1 MLSTN
6 ANFDALHDLD
16 HKWPMYLIH
25 FDGEGVDYCNHSPGS
40 PDNTLKKYLV
50 DISGLDQKKT
60 PQEGKS
66 SIGGIRFELL
76 DVDDEITA
84 LLATDTAAYFQG
96 RKVTVKAG
104 YLGMD
109 EADMLTIG
117 TNMKVNKL
125 VLGNDGVTY
134 IFNAADPM
142 KKFQK
147 ILFRGADDSS
157 VILQGNAIN
166 VLLSIL
172 TSSGSAGTN
181 GDYDSLALVN
191 GLNMDS
197 TEIDITG
204 MEDIRDNY
212 YPGNSHYMH
221 ITITDK
227 ERANVFFEREFF
239 KPFNLTPAV
248 TADGKFTVKPY
259 KPPLAATTQVQTFD
273 EDIIEDLPEQDF
285 SLPEMVNEVFF
296 DYDHDG
302 TDFQTKSYNQDS
314 DSLTN
319 RGQAKKAI
327 TIESKGL
334 HSSVSGVSLNM
345 YADDVAARR
354 AKSIFQRYATPPLK
368 FRFNTLFYQWLS
380 EFGDVVPFTHSKMP
394 DIVAGSRGFASERME
409 VIQKGVNWR
418 DGEVKFELLDT
429 GFAKGIYQQISPTMA
444 ITAQLSGSPQ
454 EFSPAVSGDD
464 GYRRLPSVFNT
475 NSDSMLIGDDG
486 VNNNSLFVRFPAVTK
501 GSVTVVSAV
510 LQLTSGS
517 NLSGATCNL
526 NIYFNDEDDA
536 AAPTNAA
543 EFDGLSLTSPIAW
556 VPGTWNTFVD
566 YDTPELKTILQT
578 IFDRGGW
585 ASGQALM
592 MVIKDNAS
600 DGNAYRLARTIDA
613 AGGSAKA
620 ILSITT
626 ISQTSFT
633 VSSADAAKYANL
645 TNPVVDIYDAGMRV
659 QVSNKIITSV
669 SGTTITI
676 DDLGVEPTVGWIVV
690 FSSYDNCTDE
700 QKKFGFIADASNNLG
715 AADDDAHLISP

>member
-1 MLSTN
+1 M
-6 ANFDALHDLD
+6 
-16 HKWPMYLIH
+16 
-25 FDGEGVDYCNHSPGS
+25 
-40 PDNTLKKYLV
+40 
-50 DISGLDQKKT
+50 
-60 PQEGKS
+60 
-66 SIGGIRFELL
+66 
-76 DVDDEITA
+76 
-84 LLATDTAAYFQG
+84 
-96 RKVTVKAG
+96 
-104 YLGMD
+104 
-109 EADMLTIG
+109 
-117 TNMKVNKL
+117 
-125 VLGNDGVTY
+125 
-134 IFNAADPM
+134 
-142 KKFQK
+142 
-147 ILFRGADDSS
+147 
-157 VILQGNAIN
+157 
-166 VLLSIL
+166 
-172 TSSGSAGTN
+172 
-181 GDYDSLALVN
+181 
-191 GLNMDS
+191 
-197 TEIDITG
+197 
-204 MEDIRDNY
+204 
-212 YPGNSHYMH
+212 
-221 ITITDK
+221 
-227 ERANVFFEREFF
+227 
-239 KPFNLTPAV
+239 
-248 TADGKFTVKPY
+248 
-259 KPPLAATTQVQTFD
+259 
-273 EDIIEDLPEQDF
+273 
-285 SLPEMVNEVFF
+285 PEMVNEVFF

-690 FSSYDNCTDE
+690 FSSYDNCNDE